1 MHKTK
6 KSTVISIIVLLAV
19 ACILP
24 LLTGRKNNYMNNIY
38 ISFCYYAILSA
49 SLNLLMGYSGLISLG
64 HAAFMAIGAYCYA
77 IFSKTLGFHFLP
89 AALISIAFTFIC
101 GLIVGISSCKLSS
114 IYLAMATSTFAKAL
128 IVYIKNARK
137 VTGGAS
143 GFTGIAKWKA
153 FGITFKTFEF
163 YYVSIILAL
172 LVLLVCYRLV
182 YSKTGRA
189 WQALKSAPIAAS
201 AMGIN
206 VNFYKL
212 MVNGIAAAMCAVAG
226 VIYAV
231 ANGFIS
237 ADMFEKFSAKL
248 LTMVIIG
255 GIGTLWGPILGAV
268 FIASLP
274 ELMRGY
280 SAHLDGVYGI
290 ALVLCVLY
298 MPDGLFGLIRKGID
312 SIHRRNKTHNA
323 LQNTGK
329 EG

>member
-6 KSTVISIIVLLAV
+6 KATMISIIALLAI
-19 ACILP
+19 ACVLP
-24 LLTGRKNNYMNNIY
+24 LITGRKNNYMNNIY
-38 ISFCYYAILSA
+38 ISFCYYAVLSA

-77 IFSKTLGFHFLP
+77 IFSKTLGLHFFP
-89 AALISIAFTFIC
+89 AMLISIAFTFVC
-101 GLIVGISSCKLSS
+101 GLIVGITSCKLSS

-128 IVYIKNARK
+128 IVYIKNARE

-143 GFTGIAKWKA
+143 GFTGIAKWKL
-153 FGITFKTFEF
+153 FGVTFKTFEF
-163 YYVSIILAL
+163 YYVSIALAL
-172 LVLLVCYRLV
+172 LVLLICYRLV

-189 WQALKSAPIAAS
+189 WQALKAAPIAAS

-231 ANGFIS
+231 SNGFIS
-237 ADMFEKFSAKL
+237 ADMFEKFSVKL

-255 GIGTLWGPILGAV
+255 GIGTLWGPIFGAV

-298 MPDGLFGLIRKGID
+298 MPDGIFGMVRKAA
-312 SIHRRNKTHNA
+312 RK
-323 LQNTGK
+323 LQTRGRIATTQSVNK